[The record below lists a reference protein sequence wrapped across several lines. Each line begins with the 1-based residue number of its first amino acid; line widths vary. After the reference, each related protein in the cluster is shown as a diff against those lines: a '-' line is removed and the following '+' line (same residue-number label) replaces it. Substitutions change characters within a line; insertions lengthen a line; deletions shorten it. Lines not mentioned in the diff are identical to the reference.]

1 MNRQQRY
8 ALMVL
13 MLAGFVTIFDLFVVN
28 VALVSI
34 EHSFDTSFTA
44 LTLIIVIYELGF
56 GLLLITG
63 GRLGDMY
70 GSKPLYRIGMLCFM
84 LSSLGCTIAL
94 SSNALIFARLLQGL
108 AAALLFPQ
116 VYASIR
122 YNFNSQQAKTAF
134 AFLGMS
140 LGLAA
145 IAGQVLGGL
154 LIELD
159 LLGLGWRSIF
169 LINLPIGGL
178 ALYWSQHLNSQKSA
192 EKISLD
198 GFGIVLSSMGIC
210 FSLVP
215 ILMMPIWGWAWRSTG
230 LLLLGLFFLWSFI
243 KYEIHYQ
250 RQGKLPLLEVSL
262 FKNSSFML
270 GILIVLCIYA
280 TSSAFPFMMALLFQR
295 GLGLSA
301 FQSGLVFMPASIGF
315 VASSLLTPRWLQRFG
330 QKVLLFAAIC
340 YAVSYLILM
349 LMVGHWAMVQPI
361 LIFVP
366 LMLLVGF
373 SQGMLMTPL
382 LNLVLETVELKSIGM
397 ASGLTA
403 TLQQVGAALGAAVV
417 GSIFQLSL
425 DYFSALETLVRL
437 EKAFALSLGFNVIV
451 VSIACYLL
459 TRILK
464 SKLILNLA

>member
-34 EHSFDTSFTA
+34 ENSFNSSFTA

-63 GRLGDMY
+63 GRLGDIH
-70 GSKPLYRIGMLCFM
+70 GPKSLYRIGMLCFM
-84 LSSLGCTIAL
+84 LASLGCAIAL
-94 SSNALIFARLLQGL
+94 SSNALILARLLQGL

-122 YNFNSQQAKTAF
+122 YNFNPQQAKTAF

-145 IAGQVLGGL
+145 IAGQVVGGL

-159 LLGLGWRSIF
+159 LFGLSWRSIF

-178 ALYWSQHLNSQKSA
+178 ALYWSKYLNSQKSA

-198 GFGIVLSSMGIC
+198 GFGVVLSSIGI
-210 FSLVP
+210 SLSLIP
-215 ILMMPIWGWAWRSTG
+215 ILMMPIWGWTWLNSAVLILG
-230 LLLLGLFFLWSFI
+230 LLFISGFI
-243 KYEIHYQ
+243 KYEIRHQ
-250 RQGKLPLLEVSL
+250 QQGKTPLLAVGL
-262 FKNSSFML
+262 FKNKSFVL

-280 TSSAFPFMMALLFQR
+280 TSSAFPFMMTMLFQR
-295 GLGLSA
+295 GLELSA
-301 FQSGLVFMPASIGF
+301 FQSGLLFMPASIGF
-315 VASSLLTPRWLQRFG
+315 VAASFLTPRWQQRFG
-330 QKVLLFAAIC
+330 NRVLLLGAIC
-340 YAVSYLILM
+340 YAMSYLILM
-349 LMVGHWAMVQPI
+349 LLVGQWAMVQPI
-361 LIFVP
+361 WIFIP
-366 LMLLVGF
+366 LMFLVGF
-373 SQGMLMTPL
+373 SQGMLMTPM
-382 LNLVLETVELKSIGM
+382 LNLVLATVDLKLIGM

-425 DYFSALETLVRL
+425 KHFAELETLIKL
-437 EKAFALSLGFNVIV
+437 EKAFALSLGFNVV
-451 VSIACYLL
+451 VVVIACYLF

-464 SKLILNLA
+464 AQYLLNP